1 MNIKQVGI
9 CQEFDLSNLGSV
21 ETDLWRLSKHSWL
34 GSLRG
39 KEKHATRPSLVE
51 ARRSGFADIVIFR
64 RYTAVIP

>member
-21 ETDLWRLSKHSWL
+21 ETGLWRLSWL